1 MSFRFDQANKKKSV
15 ICTLNHWA
23 LILSSA
29 GYFCEVRPIVQS
41 DLLESKPPNFV
52 LIVEQLSNVQFSREI
67 GPFQSARLI
76 IYPDGEWRLDSPILE
91 HQKVAEGRLSCP
103 VDTAE
108 LVNIAQ
114 KWLSKTHV
122 LCPGLVGLDGH
133 DLQKEL
139 GYFPKNVR
147 MLNSKSLYSKRTGL
161 FSQKREDVEQQIIV
175 LQKLQNMACPWR

>member
-1 MSFRFDQANKKKSV
+1 M
-15 ICTLNHWA
+15 W
-23 LILSSA
+23 
-29 GYFCEVRPIVQS
+29 PIVQS

-52 LIVEQLSNVQFSREI
+52 LIVEQSSNVQFSIEI

-76 IYPDGEWRLDSPILE
+76 FYLDGEWRLDSPILE

-103 VDTAE
+103 VDTTE

-147 MLNSKSLYSKRTGL
+147 MLNSKSLYSKSCRIWHVPGGKL
-161 FSQKREDVEQQIIV
+161 SQSRFRPSSEDV
-175 LQKLQNMACPWR
+175 WRMSCLRTVRENRPR